1 MVTYIDTGLWTKKVR
16 SRLRIRWVWLSSLGL
31 IDCRSVGEWAG
42 FVVPLVVGRAGFVVP
57 LVVGRAGCVVPL
69 VVTS

>member
-1 MVTYIDTGLWTKKVR
+1 MESPITFRQNPPCPNFDIFLVR

-42 FVVPLVVGRAGFVVP
+42 FVVPLLVRRAGFVVP
-57 LVVGRAGCVVPL
+57 LSVDI
-69 VVTS
+69 